1 MKRPFAIWILA
12 LFLFQ
17 LVAPTWILAQ
27 STARF
32 EVTVSANSL
41 NVRSG
46 PGTDFDVIDSVKKG
60 DQVIGLR
67 EDSGWV
73 QVELPA
79 GTIGWVSK
87 RHVTIGEALAAP
99 EPPPTPTQPAEPIQ
113 RQQPMETMKPKSG
126 GGGGFGSVL
135 KWTSLIGAVALGGYA
150 YYEKTQGDDTYDEYE
165 AAATADPP
173 DVELAQ
179 QKWEETGDH
188 DDKAQ
193 LYGIVAG
200 WLLGPFPPQQFVFTS
215 GGDSAEMQH
224 PSELPVGLAFNPK
237 NGEVRANLLQVRF

>member
-1 MKRPFAIWILA
+1 MKRPLAFWILA

-27 STARF
+27 TASKF

-46 PGTDFDVIDSVKKG
+46 PGTDFGVIDSVKKG

-67 EDSGWV
+67 EESGWV

-79 GTIGWVSK
+79 GTIGWVSSK
-87 RHVTIGEALAAP
+87 HVTIGEAITEP
-99 EPPPTPTQPAEPIQ
+99 ETPAVPVQPTEPIQ
-113 RQQPMETMKPKSG
+113 RERQMDAIQPKSQ
-126 GGGGFGSVL
+126 GGGFGGVL
-135 KWTSLIGAVALGGYA
+135 KWTTLIGAVALGGLA
-150 YYEKTQGDDTYDEYE
+150 YHEKTQGDDTYDEYE
-165 AAATADPP
+165 AAAMMDPP
-173 DVELAQ
+173 DTELAD
-179 QKWEETGDH
+179 QKWNETADH

-200 WLLGPFPPQQFVFTS
+200 GLFGLFLLQQFVFTG
-215 GGDSAEMQH
+215 GGDSADLQR
-224 PSELPVGLAFNPK
+224 PNELPVGLAFNPK
-237 NGEVRANLLQVRF
+237 NGEVRANLIQVHF